1 MRKKVIRCSLNPKSI
16 EKAMQEI
23 KEYKQEIIRKTELL
37 RQRVAERISE
47 TASQGFGSA
56 VDRKSVV

>member
-23 KEYKQEIIRKTELL
+23 EEYKREIIRKTELL

-56 VDRKSVV
+56 